1 MRGWDAM
8 LGYRTYP
15 EFLHKVVGELEQKAM
30 IQKLLE
36 DAALVRE
43 LLTRMSW
50 LAILLATAAFTGAIT
65 PPGGWD
71 NGRLFLPYAGNA
83 NSLDTCAV
91 LSDSVSGANASK
103 PADTGKDAR
112 CPTTIQFG
120 SMRAYNSLILLT
132 FGVSIALVLFLVA
145 FSIPSAKVLQHN
157 RDALAGHIYVQLVS
171 ATLVMAVTVACG
183 LGAITAALVTV
194 YPVDMVVSDVWAPFA
209 VSSAFLLIA
218 LFALGHAFSNMWP
231 GCAAAKHPFQDLLAL
246 LPCSNCCRRS
256 STETKTVSVSPAG
269 SASEIEPGV
278 DAQPHRRF
286 STSVLQS
293 VRTCLA
299 GLLECMPTFGGCH
312 VGTMFADMRGVM
324 GKVGRSSERLTA

>member
-1 MRGWDAM
+1 MQTVCLSVCLSAATFTGCLQREHNAAEALKVKMRGWDAM

-157 RDALAGHIYVQLVS
+157 PMR
-171 ATLVMAVTVACG
+171 
-183 LGAITAALVTV
+183 
-194 YPVDMVVSDVWAPFA
+194 
-209 VSSAFLLIA
+209 
-218 LFALGHAFSNMWP
+218 
-231 GCAAAKHPFQDLLAL
+231 LLAISMFSSC
-246 LPCSNCCRRS
+246 LPHS
-256 STETKTVSVSPAG
+256 
-269 SASEIEPGV
+269 
-278 DAQPHRRF
+278 
-286 STSVLQS
+286 
-293 VRTCLA
+293 
-299 GLLECMPTFGGCH
+299 
-312 VGTMFADMRGVM
+312 
-324 GKVGRSSERLTA
+324 

>member
-1 MRGWDAM
+1 MAGTT
-8 LGYRTYP
+8 GGCSFPT
-15 EFLHKVVGELEQKAM
+15 
-30 IQKLLE
+30 
-36 DAALVRE
+36 
-43 LLTRMSW
+43 
-50 LAILLATAAFTGAIT
+50 LATSTAWTPGAGCTQSLAAAAAAAAAANHS
-65 PPGGWD
+65 D
-71 NGRLFLPYAGNA
+71 GN
-83 NSLDTCAV
+83 S
-91 LSDSVSGANASK
+91 SS
-103 PADTGKDAR
+103 PADSGKDPR
-112 CPTTIQFG
+112 CPSTIQFA
-120 SMRAYNSLILLT
+120 SMRAYNALVLLT
-132 FGVSIALVLFLVA
+132 FGISIALVLFLVA
-145 FSIPSAKVLQHN
+145 FSIPDTKVTLHN
-157 RDALAGHIYVQLVS
+157 RAALAGHMYDQLLF
-171 ATLVMAVTVACG
+171 ATIMMAVTVACG

-231 GCAAAKHPFQDLLAL
+231 GCAAVKHPFQDLLAL

-256 STETKTVSVSPAG
+256 STVTKTVSVSPAG

-286 STSVLQS
+286 STSVLPQNGRS

-324 GKVGRSSERLTA
+324 GKGGRSSKRLTA